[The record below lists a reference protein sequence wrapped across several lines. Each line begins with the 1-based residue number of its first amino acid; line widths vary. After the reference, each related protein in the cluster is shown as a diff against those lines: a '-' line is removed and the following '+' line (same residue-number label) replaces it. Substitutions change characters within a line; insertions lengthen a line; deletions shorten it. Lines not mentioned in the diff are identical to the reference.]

1 MYRTGDLV
9 RWGGDGE
16 LEFVGRADDQV
27 KVRGFRVE
35 VGEVEACLAG
45 HPRVR
50 QAVVVAREDRPGDTR
65 LVAYY
70 VTDDP
75 AGIGDEEL
83 RAAAAR
89 TLPGYMIPSAF
100 VRIGQLPLTANGKL
114 DRQSLPAPEVT
125 GAGGRGPRSA
135 REQVL
140 CDLFAEVLGAERI
153 GIDDGFF
160 ALGGHSLLA
169 VQLANRIRQD
179 LGIEISLRELFDAQ
193 TVAMLM
199 LSANGAA
206 GKSRPALRRR
216 TSEGEL
222 LLYKAWNGQRHSR
235 STARPEYCLD
245 SDRSPKSESMGFSDP
260 CSSIS
265 FRRMTR
271 LMRSNVP
278 VTFSRST

>member
-9 RWGGDGE
+9 RWAADGE

-27 KVRGFRVE
+27 KVRGFRIE

-50 QAVVVAREDRPGDTR
+50 QAVVVAREDRPGDKR

-70 VTDDP
+70 VADGP

-100 VRIGQLPLTANGKL
+100 VRIGRLPMTSNGKL

-125 GAGGRGPRSA
+125 GSGGRGPRSA
-135 REQVL
+135 REQLL

-169 VQLANRIRQD
+169 VQLANRIRQV
-179 LGIEISLRELFDAQ
+179 LGIDISLRELFDAQ

-199 LSANGAA
+199 LSADGAA

-222 LLYKAWNGQRHSR
+222 LLEPVRKLRWGVAGVTRDASR
-235 STARPEYCLD
+235 GGGS
-245 SDRSPKSESMGFSDP
+245 
-260 CSSIS
+260 
-265 FRRMTR
+265 
-271 LMRSNVP
+271 
-278 VTFSRST
+278 